1 MSTSIS
7 KNFYDISIIP
17 KNWTEKR
24 LKNILSISENKSSN
38 FNNEKILSLTKKGIV
53 INDISSNKGQIAES
67 YEKYIKVKKGQICMN
82 PMDLLSGWVDISNFE
97 GLISPAYYTF
107 ELNEEVDNKFINYFL
122 QSNYLRKTFFKLGKG
137 VASHDNF
144 GRWVLTPDELK
155 NICLFIPNI
164 EEQKLISHYLD
175 KKTENINKLIDK
187 IHKKIELLNQKRSSL
202 INQFVLKGNDPNAEM
217 KNSGV
222 KWIGDIPNH
231 WKLGRFKYYISVLTD
246 YTANG
251 SFKSL
256 ADNIEYLSEGYS
268 RLIRLTD
275 LRRNLQNNGIYV
287 SFESHNF
294 LKKSELFGNE
304 ILIANVGA
312 YTGLALKMKSKQGV
326 CTLGPNM
333 FLVRN
338 NYEMSNV
345 DYVIYL
351 INSYSIK
358 TAFDLVIS
366 STAQPKINKD
376 NLKSLVVP
384 IPPKKEQEEIAIA
397 LNKTLKTIDNVI
409 DEENKRV
416 FLLNEYRRSLI
427 SSVIMG
433 KLRIT
438 KDMI

>member
-137 VASHDNF
+137 VASHGNF

-187 IHKKIELLNQKRSSL
+187 IHKQIELLQEQRTTL
-202 INQFVLKGNDPNAEM
+202 INKCVTKGLDPNVEM
-217 KNSGV
+217 KDSGV
-222 KWIGDIPNH
+222 EWIGDIPKH
-231 WKLGRFKYYISVLTD
+231 WDVTKLKYHGSVLIGLSFDKEDIVDQNEGTLVLRSSNVQNGEVSFSD
-246 YTANG
+246 NIWVKSQVPENLFVQTGDILICSRNG
-251 SFKSL
+251 SRNLIGKNCLLGKESLGMTWGVFMSVFRTKHPNFFHWMLNSQVFKSQSGL
-256 ADNIEYLSEGYS
+256 YLTST
-268 RLIRLTD
+268 INQLT
-275 LRRNLQNNGIYV
+275 V
-287 SFESHNF
+287 S
-294 LKKSELFGNE
+294 
-304 ILIANVGA
+304 
-312 YTGLALKMKSKQGV
+312 
-326 CTLGPNM
+326 TL
-333 FLVRN
+333 
-338 NYEMSNV
+338 E
-345 DYVIYL
+345 
-351 INSYSIK
+351 
-358 TAFDLVIS
+358 
-366 STAQPKINKD
+366 
-376 NLKSLVVP
+376 NLKFPYVADPIEQQKIHDFLSKKISLFDKL
-384 IPPKKEQEEIAIA
+384 IKKEN
-397 LNKTLKTIDNVI
+397 NKIILLK
-409 DEENKRV
+409 
-416 FLLNEYRRSLI
+416 EYRQSLI
-427 SSVIMG
+427 SSVVMG
-433 KLRIT
+433 KVRVTEDI
-438 KDMI
+438 I

>member
-187 IHKKIELLNQKRSSL
+187 IHKKIELLQEQRTEL
-202 INQFVLKGNDPNAEM
+202 INKCVTKGLDPNVEM
-217 KNSGV
+217 KDSGV
-222 KWIGDIPNH
+222 EWIGDIPKH
-231 WKLGRFKYYISVLTD
+231 WDVTKLKYHGSVLIGVSFDKEDIVDQNEGTLVLRSSNVQNGEVSFSD
-246 YTANG
+246 NIWVKSKVPENLFVQTGDILICSRNG
-251 SFKSL
+251 SRNLIGKNCLLGKESLGMTWGVFMSVFRTKHPNFFHWMLNSQVFKSQSGL
-256 ADNIEYLSEGYS
+256 YLTST
-268 RLIRLTD
+268 INQLT
-275 LRRNLQNNGIYV
+275 V
-287 SFESHNF
+287 S
-294 LKKSELFGNE
+294 
-304 ILIANVGA
+304 
-312 YTGLALKMKSKQGV
+312 
-326 CTLGPNM
+326 TL
-333 FLVRN
+333 
-338 NYEMSNV
+338 E
-345 DYVIYL
+345 
-351 INSYSIK
+351 
-358 TAFDLVIS
+358 
-366 STAQPKINKD
+366 
-376 NLKSLVVP
+376 NLKFPYVADPIEQQKIHDFLSKKISLFDKL
-384 IPPKKEQEEIAIA
+384 IKKEN
-397 LNKTLKTIDNVI
+397 NKLILLK
-409 DEENKRV
+409 
-416 FLLNEYRRSLI
+416 EYRQSLI
-427 SSVIMG
+427 SSVVTG
-433 KLRIT
+433 KMRVMENMT
-438 KDMI
+438 

>member
-1 MSTSIS
+1 MRISIS
-7 KNFYDISIIP
+7 KNFYHISIIP

-107 ELNEEVDNKFINYFL
+107 ELNDEVENKFINYFL

-144 GRWVLTPDELK
+144 GRWVLTPEELK
-155 NICLFIPNI
+155 NICLFIPDI
-164 EEQKLISHYLD
+164 EEQKLISRYLD
-175 KKTENINKLIDK
+175 KKTENIDKLIDK
-187 IHKKIELLNQKRSSL
+187 SHKKIELLNQKRASL
-202 INQFVLKGNDPNAEM
+202 INQCVIKGNDPNAEM
-217 KNSGV
+217 KNTGV
-222 KWIGDIPNH
+222 KWIGHMPKH

-268 RLIRLTD
+268 RLVRLTD
-275 LRRNLQNNGIYV
+275 LRRNLQNDGIYV
-287 SFESHNF
+287 SFKSHNF

-358 TAFDLVIS
+358 TALDLVIS

-376 NLKSLVVP
+376 NLKSLIVP
-384 IPPKKEQEEIAIA
+384 IPPKKEQEEIAVA
-397 LNKTLKTIDNVI
+397 LNKKLKTINNVI
-409 DEENKRV
+409 DDENKRV
-416 FLLNEYRRSLI
+416 LLLNEYRQSLI
-427 SSVIMG
+427 SSVVIG